1 MIEVKGLTKIFNSG
15 GKRVSALE
23 NVDLKIQ
30 KGDFTLIKGPS
41 GCGKS
46 TLLFALG
53 GLLTPSSG
61 AIRISGVD
69 LYALTETKR
78 LQFRSK
84 AIGFVFQSYYLIPYL
99 TVMENIMVLNKVNG
113 LKVTKKEVTK
123 LAEQLNFDHRLNHKP
138 AEMSIGEKQRV
149 SLVRALAIKPEIIL
163 ADEPTGNLDPENA
176 EVVLKHLELFQLE
189 GGTVVMVSHGSD
201 ADKYATNNIYMD
213 RGGIAE
219 GVS

>member
-30 KGDFTLIKGPS
+30 KGDFALIKGPS

-46 TLLFALG
+46 TLLFTLG
-53 GLLTPSSG
+53 GLLNPSSG
-61 AIRISGVD
+61 AVRISDVD
-69 LYALTETKR
+69 FYALTETKR
-78 LQFRSK
+78 LQFRSQ

-99 TVMENIMVLNKVNG
+99 TIMENIMILNKVQG
-113 LKVTKKEVTK
+113 LNVTKEEVIQ
-123 LAEQLNFDHRLNHKP
+123 LAEQLNFDHRLKHKP
-138 AEMSIGEKQRV
+138 SEMSIGEKQRV
-149 SLVRALAIKPEIIL
+149 SLVRALAIKPDIIL

-176 EVVLKHLELFQLE
+176 EIVLKYLEFFHRK

-201 ADKYATNNIYMD
+201 ADNYASKNIFMD
-213 RGGIAE
+213 KGGIVERA
-219 GVS
+219 S

>member
-30 KGDFTLIKGPS
+30 KGDFALIKGPS

-46 TLLFALG
+46 TLLFTLG
-53 GLLTPSSG
+53 GLLNPSSG
-61 AIRISGVD
+61 AVRISDVD
-69 LYALTETKR
+69 LYALTEKKR

-99 TVMENIMVLNKVNG
+99 NVMENIMILNKVQG
-113 LKVTKKEVTK
+113 LKVTKEEVIQ

-149 SLVRALAIKPEIIL
+149 SLVRALAIKPQIIL
-163 ADEPTGNLDPENA
+163 ADEPIGNLDPENA
-176 EVVLKHLELFQLE
+176 EVVLKYLEVFHGQ

-201 ADKYATNNIYMD
+201 ADKYATSIIFMD
-213 RGGIAE
+213 NGGIEERA
-219 GVS
+219 S